1 MYIQNEVCTPTFI
14 IIITIVIGHRCVAKG
29 CGETIV
35 IDGNMKN
42 HRDVCFATD
51 AGFVEYAGLPGKVK
65 TGCTNT
71 PDLKSRYCGLHKP
84 TATVNNSETSKNLS
98 TRNQVGLILS
108 KRSTRAQIHYQVCI
122 HCIYNIYTTQFTTVL
137 HI

>member
-1 MYIQNEVCTPTFI
+1 M
-14 IIITIVIGHRCVAKG
+14 AKG

-35 IDGNMKN
+35 IDENMEN

-71 PDLKSRYCGLHKP
+71 TDLKSRYCGLHKP
-84 TATVNNSETSKNLS
+84 TATVSNSE
-98 TRNQVGLILS
+98 
-108 KRSTRAQIHYQVCI
+108 A
-122 HCIYNIYTTQFTTVL
+122 
-137 HI
+137 